1 MLVIE
6 WPIMLPQVP
15 PMNPDR
21 IVKTGSFAEISM
33 MVAKT
38 TPLQHVQTAREQPI
52 LLITRCPKVP
62 AVMPP
67 SAQALK

>member
-1 MLVIE
+1 MY
-6 WPIMLPQVP
+6 
-15 PMNPDR
+15 PDKM
-21 IVKTGSFAEISM
+21 VKTGSLAEIRM
-33 MVAKT
+33 IVAKT

-67 SAQALK
+67 RAQALK